1 MTFVQWRT
9 GLPLAYKW
17 PEQFAK
23 VTTMRNSI
31 SRVSMLLLAL
41 SLCGGQ
47 AWGQVIE
54 EVLVTAQKRVQNAQ
68 DVPISMTS
76 LSADDVKE
84 LRLETAADVQY
95 QTPGLIVSYSSTNAI
110 PNFVLRGIGLNDFT
124 AIQSSPVAVHVDD
137 VFYGNSTLLNFQLYD
152 VERVEVLK
160 GPQGTLYGRNTT
172 GGSINFFS
180 AMPTQEFEAGLE
192 LGYGNYEAYSVEGY
206 VSGPLGETVSARLSG
221 TVNNRNSGPFDHPT
235 LGKIG
240 EGDKFAL
247 RGQLLWDLSD
257 DLSAHMTVF
266 GGEDDSEGNQYQGLP
281 TYTSD
286 GSFGICDSIS
296 AGDGSPSSSCSFDG
310 FGAVAIDDD
319 DPYTLQTGVINR
331 DKIDA
336 FGTVAVLD
344 YELGAATLKSVTGYS
359 TSDRVSQEDADGSV
373 ARNIDVGYA
382 TDFSQFTQELKLAS
396 NAGGPLTWTL
406 GLFYST
412 DELEAERTETDLA
425 GLDFG
430 RQNHA
435 YELDTDSFAAYVHG
449 EFEVTEGVSLMAGLR
464 YTDEER
470 SFTGGTI
477 NVEQGVGPDSN
488 GDFVPSPGPL
498 PDPNYSNAAIFDS
511 AFLDREISFSEV
523 SWTVGASFAMT
534 DSAMLYGKI
543 SNGFKS
549 GGFVGDITLQPILA
563 EPYDKETL
571 TAYEVGLKFDSP
583 GGALRWNSAA
593 FYYDY
598 EDVILALSITGT
610 GEAGLDFFLTNE
622 NGADAD
628 VYGFESE
635 IWWAPTE
642 NLDIKLGATW
652 LDTKQKSIPTSPFDV
667 SERLDGN
674 ELPYAPDFSAN
685 GVVRYESPLSANLSG
700 RLQVDFTAR
709 SKHWG
714 ESTNVP
720 ISKISG
726 YTLFNASAAIMTND
740 GRWTASIWC
749 KNLTDKSYFQYIND
763 LQGLG
768 SILRTPGLPRTY
780 GVSLSM
786 AM

>member
-1 MTFVQWRT
+1 MTNHSINRT
-9 GLPLAYKW
+9 SAW
-17 PEQFAK
+17 
-23 VTTMRNSI
+23 
-31 SRVSMLLLAL
+31 LLAL
-41 SLCGGQ
+41 ALFFGQ
-47 AWGQVIE
+47 AHAQVIE

-76 LSADDVKE
+76 LSGEDIKE

-137 VFYGNSTLLNFQLYD
+137 VFYGNSTLLNFLLYD
-152 VERVEVLK
+152 VDRVEVLK

-180 AMPTQEFEAGLE
+180 AMPTEEFEAGLE

-206 VSGPLGETVSARLSG
+206 VSGPLGETVSARLSA
-221 TVNNRNSGPFDHPT
+221 TLSNRNSGPFEHPT

-257 DLSAHMTVF
+257 DFSAHLTVF

-286 GSFGICDSIS
+286 GSFGICDSIG
-296 AGDGSPSSSCSFDG
+296 AGDGSPAADCSFDG
-310 FGAVAIDDD
+310 FGAVTIDDD

-331 DKIDA
+331 DRIDA
-336 FGTVAVLD
+336 FGTVVTLD
-344 YELGAATLKSVTGYS
+344 YDFGAAALKSVTGYS
-359 TSDRVSQEDADGSV
+359 TSDRVSQEDADGSI

-382 TDFSQFTQELKLAS
+382 TDFSQFTQELKLTS
-396 NAGGPLTWTL
+396 NHDGPLTWTL

-412 DELEAERTETDLA
+412 DDLEAERTETDLA

-435 YELDTDSFAAYVHG
+435 YELETDAFAAYAHG
-449 EFEVTEGVSLMAGLR
+449 EFEVAEGFSLMAGLR
-464 YTDEER
+464 YTDEDR

-477 NVEQGVGPDSN
+477 NVEGGVGPDAR

-498 PDPNYSNAAIFDS
+498 PDASYSNAAIFDS

-523 SWTVGASFAMT
+523 SWTVGASYSVT
-534 DSAMLYGKI
+534 DDAMLYGKI

-549 GGFVGDITLQPILA
+549 GGFIGDITLQPILE
-563 EPYDKETL
+563 EPYDKESL

-583 GGALRWNSAA
+583 SGALRWNSAA

-610 GEAGLDFFLTNE
+610 GEAGLDFFLINE

-642 NLDIKLGATW
+642 RLDIKLGGTW
-652 LDTKQKSIPTSPFDV
+652 LDTEQKSIPTSPFDV

-674 ELPYAPDFSAN
+674 ELPYAPEFSAN
-685 GVVRYESPLSANLSG
+685 GLVRYEAPISTNLSL
-700 RLQVDFTAR
+700 RAQVDFTAR
-709 SKHWG
+709 TKHWG
-714 ESTNVP
+714 ESTNVA
-720 ISKISG
+720 ISRISG
-726 YTLFNASAAIMTND
+726 YTLFNASAAIMTSD
-740 GRWTASIWC
+740 GRWSASVWC
-749 KNLTDKSYFQYIND
+749 KNLTDKEYFQYIND

-780 GVSLSM
+780 GVSVSM
-786 AM
+786 TM